1 MVSNHNFL
9 NTSFVSPLFIIS
21 CRIFF
26 QYNINVICPFSTL
39 SFFLFSFFLS
49 FFIFSF
55 FIFFYFVMSY
65 FVIDKIIAFELIT
78 NSENPRKFH
87 FPSRLFG
94 DHQGY
99 LVNPPFASEKLGSSP
114 ARLHLSVDDVG
125 FVHLQRIFHGD

>member
-1 MVSNHNFL
+1 MLYVLFL
-9 NTSFVSPLFIIS
+9 HS
-21 CRIFF
+21 
-26 QYNINVICPFSTL
+26 PFS
-39 SFFLFSFFLS
+39 SSPFFSLFSFFLS
-49 FFIFSF
+49 LY
-55 FIFFYFVMSY
+55 FFYFVMSY
-65 FVIDKIIAFELIT
+65 FVIGKIIAFELIT

-114 ARLHLSVDDVG
+114 ARLHLSVDNVG